1 MGLCFICFIYNS
13 NSIVDYYSEGKDMSA
28 LKKRSANEVPLIVWV
43 AYLLGIQ
50 IGILISITT
59 IIMYGGI

>member
-1 MGLCFICFIYNS
+1 MKSTQNS
-13 NSIVDYYSEGKDMSA
+13 NKTY
-28 LKKRSANEVPLIVWV
+28 KKRSANEVPLIVWV